1 MHKRQ
6 LGNTA
11 IHITPLGLGAW
22 AIGGGGWSFGWG
34 PQDDEE
40 SIKTIN
46 RGLDLGINWI
56 DTAAVYGLGH
66 SEEIVG
72 KAIKDRAE
80 KPYIFTKCSLV
91 WDDRREISNSLKANS
106 IRREVEASLKRLDV
120 DVIDL
125 YQIHWPL
132 PEADIEEGWET
143 MARLKKEGKVRAI
156 GVSNFNIE
164 QMQRI
169 QRIAPIDSLQPPYS
183 LVHPEAE
190 KEILPYCEHY
200 NIGVIVYSP
209 MASGLLT
216 GRMTKERVERMPD
229 DDWRKRDSEF
239 QEPRLSRNLELAAL
253 LNEIGF
259 LHNLPAGAV
268 AIAWAL
274 RNPVVTGAIV
284 GSRHAAQIEELVM
297 AAEYRPDELE
307 LEQINKFLQD
317 HP

>member
-1 MHKRQ
+1 M
-6 LGNTA
+6 
-11 IHITPLGLGAW
+11 
-22 AIGGGGWSFGWG
+22 GGGGWEFGWG
-34 PQDDEE
+34 AQDDEE

-91 WDDRREISNSLKANS
+91 WNDKKEIGNSLKADS
-106 IRREVEASLKRLDV
+106 IRREAEASLKRLKI

-125 YQIHWPL
+125 YQIHWPN
-132 PEADIEEGWET
+132 PEAEIEEGWEA

-156 GVSNFNIE
+156 GVSNFNVE

-169 QRIAPIDSLQPPYS
+169 QRIAPIDSLQPSYS
-183 LVHPEAE
+183 LVHPHVE
-190 KEILPYCEHY
+190 KDVLPYCEHY

-216 GRMTKERVERMPD
+216 GRMSRERVERMPA
-229 DDWRKRDSEF
+229 DDWRKRDPEF
-239 QEPRLSRNLELAAL
+239 QQPRLGRNLELAKL
-253 LNEIGF
+253 LSEIGYPYKM
-259 LHNLPAGAV
+259 PAGAV

-284 GSRHAAQIEELVM
+284 GSRRPEQIEELVM
-297 AAEYRPDELE
+297 AAEFRLKEME
-307 LEQINKFLQD
+307 LEQIDTFLED

>member
-1 MHKRQ
+1 MQ
-6 LGNTA
+6 
-11 IHITPLGLGAW
+11 ITPLGLGAW
-22 AIGGGGWSFGWG
+22 AMGGGGSSFSWG
-34 PQDDEE
+34 PQDDKE

-56 DTAAVYGLGH
+56 DTAPVYGLGH

-72 KAIKDRAE
+72 KAIKERAE

-91 WDDRREISNSLKANS
+91 WDNRREISNSLKANS

-125 YQIHWPL
+125 YQIHWPT

-156 GVSNFNIE
+156 GVSNFNVE

-216 GRMTKERVERMPD
+216 GRMTKERVTGMPD
-229 DDWRKRDSEF
+229 DDWRKRNQEF
-239 QEPRLSRNLELAAL
+239 QEPRLSRNLELTKL

-268 AIAWAL
+268 AIAWTL

-284 GSRHAAQIEELVM
+284 GSRHPAQIEELVM

-307 LEQINKFLQD
+307 LEQINTFLQD